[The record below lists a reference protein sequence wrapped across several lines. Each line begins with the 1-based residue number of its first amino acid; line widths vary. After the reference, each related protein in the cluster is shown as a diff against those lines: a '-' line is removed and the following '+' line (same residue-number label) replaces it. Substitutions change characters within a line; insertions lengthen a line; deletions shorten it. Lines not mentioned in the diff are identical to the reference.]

1 MHGSV
6 SSSFA
11 VAISSIV
18 VVASP
23 LVLLELATQTALAP
37 PGRVAMAHHKQSQG
51 AMGDD
56 GGTLLSAAVDVDD
69 HGQGQGLPVPDE
81 DDDYDGISS
90 SSSPT
95 GNKHNK
101 QTSCLL
107 PARSLR
113 STDEAS
119 HHSQQADGG
128 VRSLSFSKIFSFRM
142 WAPAGSSLSIDQHQ
156 LEHDDD
162 YAAAS
167 AGAANKDNKED
178 DDEEKLMKQ
187 VCRSQSV
194 PATSVARRF
203 SGTAKVKG
211 SSSRRVADSSS
222 LTLTLRQ
229 RPRLRVVPLCV
240 PLHHHPLDQ
249 AASATTGGETKEEE
263 EQQEDIAAQEA
274 VCRICMVA
282 CRRRRC

>member
-1 MHGSV
+1 
-6 SSSFA
+6 
-11 VAISSIV
+11 
-18 VVASP
+18 
-23 LVLLELATQTALAP
+23 
-37 PGRVAMAHHKQSQG
+37 
-51 AMGDD
+51 MGDD

-119 HHSQQADGG
+119 HSQQADGS

-263 EQQEDIAAQEA
+263 EQQEDIAAEEA